1 MKTIAIPLLLA
12 TAAKAEASKRQAAE
26 RMAGDFAQA
35 QPVLIATEVH
45 ETKCADSASGVAA
58 LS

>member
-12 TAAKAEASKRQAAE
+12 TAAKAEATKRQTAE

-35 QPVLIATEVH
+35 
-45 ETKCADSASGVAA
+45 
-58 LS
+58 

>member
-12 TAAKAEASKRQAAE
+12 TAAKAEATKRQTAE

-35 QPVLIATEVH
+35 QPVLIASAVH
-45 ETKCADSASGVAA
+45 ETKCADDAGGVAA